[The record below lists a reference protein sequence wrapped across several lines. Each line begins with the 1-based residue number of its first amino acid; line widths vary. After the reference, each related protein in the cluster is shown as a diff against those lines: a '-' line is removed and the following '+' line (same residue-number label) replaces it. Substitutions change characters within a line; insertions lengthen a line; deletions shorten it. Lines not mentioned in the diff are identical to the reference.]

1 MLAMLLG
8 GLRHGAAR
16 TFVIRGGLHGGGTQT
31 LLGVFG
37 LVFGGLF
44 VVHPISATGKFV
56 ERSETLPMPV
66 FAAGLGVVFAVALFF
81 TSSDHQ
87 PCIYFQ
93 F

>member
-1 MLAMLLG
+1 M
-8 GLRHGAAR
+8 
-16 TFVIRGGLHGGGTQT
+16 
-31 LLGVFG
+31 
-37 LVFGGLF
+37 
-44 VVHPISATGKFV
+44 HPISATGKFV